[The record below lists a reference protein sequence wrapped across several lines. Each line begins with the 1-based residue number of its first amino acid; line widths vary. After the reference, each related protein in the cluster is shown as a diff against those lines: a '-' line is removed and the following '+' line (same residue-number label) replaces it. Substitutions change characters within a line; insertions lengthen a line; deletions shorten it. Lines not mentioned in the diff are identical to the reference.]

1 MKVKE
6 TIPWF
11 ALKSRGKKD
20 SKLDSAWKNPD
31 LETETLH
38 AYQLLLEQV
47 ERVMYCILY

>member
-6 TIPWF
+6 NF
-11 ALKSRGKKD
+11 SMHLKRRGKND
-20 SKLDSAWKNPD
+20 WQLDPAWKNPD